1 MLIPVHQIEQYQG
14 TNVPIFISEYGHG
27 NTMKFPRK
35 FNETKA
41 LYSPKMTDLF
51 SGGCVYELWQGPN
64 AFGLAL
70 LEHKNPS
77 NKRNRAKPGRI
88 AETRENDSGTL
99 LLFEDFFNY
108 KAMLASV
115 AEVPTGVDD
124 GPTARRE
131 AAEAP
136 SLASEGFDGMTVPE
150 SCVDWSTIEKELNGG
165 IHDVAD

>member
-1 MLIPVHQIEQYQG
+1 LLIPVPQIEQYQG
-14 TNVPIFISEYGHG
+14 TNVPIFMSEYGHG
-27 NTMKFPRK
+27 NTMKSPRT

-41 LYSPKMTDLF
+41 LYSPKMTNLF

-70 LEHKNPS
+70 LKRKNPS
-77 NKRNRAKPGRI
+77 NKRDRAKPGRI
-88 AETRENDSGTL
+88 AEIRENDSGTL

-115 AEVPTGVDD
+115 AEVSTGVDD

-131 AAEAP
+131 TAEAP
-136 SLASEGFDGMTVPE
+136 SLASDGLDGMTILE
-150 SCVDWSTIEKELNGG
+150 SCLDWSAIEEELNSG
-165 IHDVAD
+165 VQRT